1 MCGLIPPSIVR
12 FFNAFRGMTSHPSVC
27 QRCWNSLFLRNGF
40 QAAWKAQFQP
50 HVSGFSYK
58 VSLGEIAISAK
69 QGCKWC
75 QFLNE
80 QIPAQV
86 GTDGPLHAE
95 AEYTIAVRFRM
106 RSGQEQ
112 RTLLAL
118 SLNDIWSQTF
128 EVHTVDGLFYMSV
141 IVPD

>member
-1 MCGLIPPSIVR
+1 M
-12 FFNAFRGMTSHPSVC
+12 N
-27 QRCWNSLFLRNGF
+27 
-40 QAAWKAQFQP
+40 
-50 HVSGFSYK
+50 
-58 VSLGEIAISAK
+58 LGEIAISAK
-69 QGCKWC
+69 EGCTWC

-86 GTDGPLHAE
+86 GTDGPLHGE
-95 AEYTIAVRFRM
+95 AKYTIAVRFRM

-128 EVHTVDGLFYMSV
+128 EVHTVDGLFDSSV